1 MRTDAAPACGG
12 PSGGGGA
19 GGGGGEHAA
28 GGGVLSA
35 SLRAHR
41 AKEPRLD
48 QPPPEGKHALLGRGR
63 DGVRDSEVGM
73 GLGIAR

>member
-12 PSGGGGA
+12 PSGGGG
-19 GGGGGEHAA
+19 GGGGEHAT
-28 GGGVLSA
+28 GGGVLGP

-63 DGVRDSEVGM
+63 DGVRHSEVFI